1 MIREI
6 DENGDVKAGS
16 FLIDAAEVAQDV
28 KCQIQLWLKENPFN
42 LGEGIDW
49 KNELG
54 ERYNEARLSQLVKD
68 VALQVRGVQSVSKN
82 IFFDYIRETRTL
94 NMNLSII
101 TIYSDLPMGLEVDI
115 NG

>member
-6 DENGDVKAGS
+6 DDNGDVKAGS
-16 FLIDAAEVAQDV
+16 FLVDAAEVAQDV
-28 KCQIQLWLKENPFN
+28 KCQIQLWLRENPVN

-54 ERYNEARLSQLVKD
+54 ERYSESRLSLLIKEV
-68 VALQVRGVQSVSKN
+68 VLQVDGVKSVSKL
-82 IFFDYIRETRTL
+82 ILFDYIRETRTL

-101 TIYSDLPMGLEVDI
+101 TIFSDLPIGLEVGV